1 MKRQNESCATDNTK
15 FSKSDTK
22 GKDIGMDFNS
32 LNDKFETMME
42 DKEDENHGHIDVK
55 INIEEIIDIV
65 ATKKHIIGM
74 EKDADVIFDPIVD
87 IAKLFDTSTVSDN
100 FSVYVFPKQLSPT
113 IFKRRRELKKS
124 YFLQPPFTDLTKRR
138 KIRKEGETT
147 SDFNHLQSI
156 SDEARETFHKWLSL
170 QQG

>member
-1 MKRQNESCATDNTK
+1 MKGQNESCAIDNTK
-15 FSKSDTK
+15 FSKSSTK
-22 GKDIGMDFNS
+22 GKNIGMDFNS
-32 LNDKFETMME
+32 LDDKFETMME

-74 EKDADVIFDPIVD
+74 EKDDDVIFNPIVD
-87 IAKLFDTSTVSDN
+87 IPILFDTPTVLGN
-100 FSVYVFPKQLSPT
+100 FLIYVFPKQLSPT
-113 IFKRRRELKKS
+113 VFKRRCELKKS
-124 YFLQPPFTDLTKRR
+124 YFLQPPFIDPTKKR
-138 KIRKEGETT
+138 KIRKERETT